1 MSSLLLRV
9 FKYIIWFF
17 TSSCIFAVML
27 MREVKTDADKRAFLE
42 VAVDIYK
49 GDKNWVRPLD
59 KDIEEVFD
67 PAKNKFFKRGECTR
81 WILKDDH
88 NKTIG
93 RVAAFVNR
101 QYKEAQPTG
110 GIGFFE
116 CINDQDA

>member
-1 MSSLLLRV
+1 
-9 FKYIIWFF
+9 
-17 TSSCIFAVML
+17 
-27 MREVKTDADKRAFLE
+27 MRMHEVKTEDEKKQFLLLPN
-42 VAVDIYK
+42 DLYK
-49 GDKNWVRPLD
+49 NDPNWIRPLD

-67 PAKNKFFKRGECTR
+67 PEKNKFFKRGECTR